1 MSPYDSDDLDEIL
14 SDVRR
19 LLGEDGADGG
29 DVPPAEPAAP
39 SHKAVSDETQQY
51 TPIHMPQ
58 HSKPVPPW
66 EQPDFAGE
74 YFGPENRAQVVR
86 SASAR
91 AARPVETPTGGRNP
105 QPKPSAAP
113 PQSRSDA
120 QRAVRRAQGPM
131 SARQMFEDEDDDEDE
146 EDDEVYERPRK
157 KRKGRWIKRIFIL
170 LLILLVLAALVALV
184 SKIIATQIGRAS
196 CRERV

>member
-29 DVPPAEPAAP
+29 DVPPEEPAAP

-91 AARPVETPTGGRNP
+91 AAR
-105 QPKPSAAP
+105 S
-113 PQSRSDA
+113 
-120 QRAVRRAQGPM
+120 
-131 SARQMFEDEDDDEDE
+131 
-146 EDDEVYERPRK
+146 
-157 KRKGRWIKRIFIL
+157 
-170 LLILLVLAALVALV
+170 
-184 SKIIATQIGRAS
+184 
-196 CRERV
+196 

>member
-29 DVPPAEPAAP
+29 DVPPEGPAAP

-74 YFGPENRAQVVR
+74 YFFRPQV
-86 SASAR
+86 
-91 AARPVETPTGGRNP
+91 GGGYRNTRFP
-105 QPKPSAAP
+105 
-113 PQSRSDA
+113 
-120 QRAVRRAQGPM
+120 
-131 SARQMFEDEDDDEDE
+131 FEHHGKRDR
-146 EDDEVYERPRK
+146 YAYRL
-157 KRKGRWIKRIFIL
+157 RKGCSERRSGRSHTEHAHKQIIKQNIRGAGDCDKTHGTF
-170 LLILLVLAALVALV
+170 
-184 SKIIATQIGRAS
+184 
-196 CRERV
+196 